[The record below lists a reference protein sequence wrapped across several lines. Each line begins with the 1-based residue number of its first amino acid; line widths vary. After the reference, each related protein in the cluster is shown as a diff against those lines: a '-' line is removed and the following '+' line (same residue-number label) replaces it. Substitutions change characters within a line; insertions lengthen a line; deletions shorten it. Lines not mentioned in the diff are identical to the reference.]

1 MRTFTD
7 TVSSTTSVAIAAYM
21 VYATVF
27 GPYKTTIV
35 HLALFLMAML
45 AIYFLRGKDRADR
58 RGAYSR
64 VFDWGMATASVAALL
79 YVVFEWERLIGLWGA
94 AFLTRVDLMVGGVIV
109 VVVLE
114 AARRES
120 FAFFLLSLASI
131 LYIFLGDS
139 MIGVLR
145 HPGMD
150 LDRFIY
156 LTAFTGEGVFGLGL
170 DVAASYLFMFMLLS
184 SALDR
189 TKTGDL
195 VMKLSNALVGAKV
208 GGPAKAAVFA
218 SAGLGTMIGSS
229 IGNVISTGTFT
240 IPMMKRAGIVAHK
253 AAAIETTASEG
264 SQILPPVMGTA
275 AFIMAEFTGIPYA
288 AIALAAVLPA
298 LLYFVSLY
306 IVVHIESVRIGL
318 LGVSKDELPSARQAL
333 REGWHLLVAPLAL
346 FYLLLVEQMSPGY
359 AGMISAGLVLAISTM
374 RTGTRMSVRDLHAT
388 VIDGVRIA
396 AGITALITAVG
407 FVQQALVTTGL
418 APRLTDIILAASSG
432 SMLVTLM
439 LAVVVATLLG
449 MGLPTPI
456 AYVMLALFVAPAMER
471 AGVPTLPCHLFLFY
485 FAVKSGSTPP
495 VAVTAMV
502 AAGIANANWWLTGVY
517 SFLYAIP
524 GFIVAFM
531 FVYSPPLLLEG
542 SALDIAVNFALAVAG
557 VVGIAAGLQGWLFG
571 WIGWVERALLVA
583 ASILLIRYS
592 LASAVV
598 GGGILVTLYIYRRF
612 VSERRRAN
620 DLAAAQADIGGR
632 PDS

>member
-1 MRTFTD
+1 MRPLRD
-7 TVSSTTSVAIAAYM
+7 RVTSAIAVAIAAYM
-21 VYATVF
+21 AYATVF

-45 AIYFLRGKDRADR
+45 AIYFLRRSDRDR
-58 RGAYSR
+58 HRRAYLGAL
-64 VFDWGMATASVAALL
+64 DWGMAIASVAALL
-79 YVVFEWERLIGLWGA
+79 YVVVEWERLIGLWGA
-94 AFLTRVDLMVGGVIV
+94 AFLTRADLIAGGVIV

-120 FAFFLLSLASI
+120 FAFFLLSLGSI
-131 LYIFLGDS
+131 LYILLGDS
-139 MIGVLR
+139 VTGVLR
-145 HPGMD
+145 HPGMEI
-150 LDRFIY
+150 DRFIY
-156 LTAFTGEGVFGLGL
+156 LTAFTAEGVFGLGL

-184 SALDR
+184 SALNKTR
-189 TKTGDL
+189 TGDL
-195 VMKLSNALVGAKV
+195 IMKLSNALVGAKV
-208 GGPAKAAVFA
+208 GGPAKAAVLA

-229 IGNVISTGTFT
+229 IGNVVSTGTFT
-240 IPMMKRAGIVAHK
+240 IPMMKRAGIPAHK

-306 IVVHIESVRIGL
+306 VVVHIESVRIGL
-318 LGVSKDELPSARQAL
+318 LGMAREEIPSARQAL
-333 REGWHLLVAPLAL
+333 RDGWHLLVAPLAL
-346 FYLLLVEQMSPGY
+346 FYLLLIEQVSPGY
-359 AGMISAGLVLAISTM
+359 AGMVCVALVLSISAM
-374 RTGTRMSVRDLHAT
+374 RTRTRVSLRDLHLT
-388 VIDGVRIA
+388 VTDGVRVA
-396 AGITALITAVG
+396 ASITALITAVG

-432 SMLVTLM
+432 SMLLALL

-456 AYVMLALFVAPAMER
+456 AYVMLALFVAPALER
-471 AGVPTLPCHLFLFY
+471 AGVPTLAAHLFLFY

-531 FVYSPPLLLEG
+531 FVYSPQLLFAG
-542 SALDIAVNFALAVAG
+542 SAFDIALSFALAVAG
-557 VVGIAAGLQGWLFG
+557 VVGLAAGLQGWFLD
-571 WIGWVERALLVA
+571 WIGWIERALLVV

-592 LASAVV
+592 LGSAVI
-598 GGGILVTLYIYRRF
+598 GGVILAGLYAYRRF
-612 VSERRRAN
+612 VFQRRQAP
-620 DLAAAQADIGGR
+620 APVVAKADIGGTSD
-632 PDS
+632 P

>member
-1 MRTFTD
+1 M
-7 TVSSTTSVAIAAYM
+7 VSSAIAVAIAAYM
-21 VYATVF
+21 AYATVF

-45 AIYFLRGKDRADR
+45 AIYFLRREAHDSRRRAYLD
-58 RGAYSR
+58 
-64 VFDWGMATASVAALL
+64 VLDWSMAIASVTALL
-79 YVVFEWERLIGLWGA
+79 YIVFEWERLIGLWGA
-94 AFLTRVDLMVGGVIV
+94 AFLTRADLIVGGVIV

-120 FAFFLLSLASI
+120 FAFFLLSLGSI

-139 MIGVLR
+139 MIGMLR
-145 HPGMD
+145 HPGMEV
-150 LDRFIY
+150 DRFIY
-156 LTAFTGEGVFGLGL
+156 LTAFTAEGVFGLGL

-184 SALDR
+184 SALNK

-195 VMKLSNALVGAKV
+195 IMRLSNALVGAKV
-208 GGPAKAAVFA
+208 GGPAKTAVLA

-229 IGNVISTGTFT
+229 IGNVVSTGAFT
-240 IPMMKRAGIVAHK
+240 IPMMKRAGIPAHK

-306 IVVHIESVRIGL
+306 VVVHIESVRIGL
-318 LGVSKDELPSARQAL
+318 LGMPREEIPSARQAL
-333 REGWHLLVAPLAL
+333 RDGWHLLVAPLAL

-359 AGMISAGLVLAISTM
+359 AGMICVCLVLSISAM
-374 RTGTRMSVRDLHAT
+374 RTGTRVSLRDLHVT
-388 VIDGVRIA
+388 VTDGVRMA
-396 AGITALITAVG
+396 ASITALITAVG
-407 FVQQALVTTGL
+407 FIQQALVTTGL

-432 SMLVTLM
+432 SMLLVLI

-456 AYVMLALFVAPAMER
+456 AYVMLALFVAPALER
-471 AGVPTLPCHLFLFY
+471 AGVPILAGHLFLFY

-495 VAVTAMV
+495 VAITAMV

-531 FVYSPPLLLEG
+531 FVYSPELLFAG
-542 SALDIAVNFALAVAG
+542 SALDIAISFALAVAG
-557 VVGIAAGLQGWLFG
+557 VVGLAAGLQGWLLG
-571 WIGWVERALLVA
+571 WIGWVERGLLIVA
-583 ASILLIRYS
+583 STLLIRYS
-592 LASAVV
+592 LASAVI
-598 GGGILVTLYIYRRF
+598 GGVILAGIYFHRRF
-612 VSERRRAN
+612 VYRRRQAPAPVVVKAN
-620 DLAAAQADIGGR
+620 NGGC
-632 PDS
+632 SGS